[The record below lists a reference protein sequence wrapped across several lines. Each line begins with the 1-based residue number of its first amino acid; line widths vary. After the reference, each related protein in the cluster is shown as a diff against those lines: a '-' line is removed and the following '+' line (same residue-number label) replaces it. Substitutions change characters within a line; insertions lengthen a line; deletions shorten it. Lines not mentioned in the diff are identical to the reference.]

1 MRSLPVWAATF
12 LLAGFLS
19 TGLAIAAELQPT
31 GDWRTAD
38 GRANIRV
45 EDCNGVLWGTIAW
58 EKEPGVDEYNPD
70 PAQRTHPTLG
80 VRILRSMKPTK
91 PNLWQG
97 EVYNPE
103 NGKIYDAKISVSAP
117 DVLRIEGCLWAFLCG
132 GENWTRV
139 KAADIAPPQKPAPQ
153 QRTAAKPKDA
163 PAPTPVLSACAAA
176 PAGTK

>member
-1 MRSLPVWAATF
+1 MGSLPLCAATF

-19 TGLAIAAELQPT
+19 TDLAVAAELQPT

-38 GRANIRV
+38 GRAIIRV
-45 EDCNGVLWGTIAW
+45 EDCSGVLWGTIAW
-58 EKEPGVDEYNPD
+58 EKEPGVDENNPD
-70 PAQRTHPTLG
+70 PAERTRPTLG
-80 VRILRSMKPTK
+80 VRILLSMKPTK

-103 NGKIYDAKISVSAP
+103 NGKTYDAKISVSAP
-117 DVLRIEGCLWAFLCG
+117 DILRIEGCVLSFLCG

-139 KAADIAPPQKPAPQ
+139 KVADTAPAQKPAQ
-153 QRTAAKPKDA
+153 QRTSAKPKDT
-163 PAPTPVLSACAAA
+163 PAPTPVMSACAA

>member
-1 MRSLPVWAATF
+1 MRSLPVCAATF

-19 TGLAIAAELQPT
+19 TGLAAAAELQPT

-45 EDCNGVLWGTIAW
+45 EDCSGVLWGTIVW
-58 EKEPGVDEYNPD
+58 EKEPGIDENNPD
-70 PAQRTHPTLG
+70 PAERTHPTLG
-80 VRILRSMKPTK
+80 LRILRSMKPAK

-103 NGKIYDAKISVSAP
+103 NGKTYDAKISVSAS
-117 DVLRIEGCLWAFLCG
+117 DVLRVEGCVLGFLCG

-139 KAADIAPPQKPAPQ
+139 KAADTTPPQKPAQ
-153 QRTAAKPKDA
+153 QRTAKPKDA
-163 PAPTPVLSACAAA
+163 PAPTVLSACAAP
-176 PAGTK
+176 PAGPK